1 MIKIIWSE
9 IVGKKIA
16 IVYSQKNKYY
26 LLLYFF
32 TKYFDISMSTYNN
45 FSIDLTARFITLLF
59 FHHF

>member
-16 IVYSQKNKYY
+16 IVYSQKNKY

-32 TKYFDISMSTYNN
+32 TKYFDMSTYNN
-45 FSIDLTARFITLLF
+45 FFIDLTARSITLLF